1 VNTRGDQ
8 VTRYWAEEI
17 ETLPTSALSARQLGL
32 AGEQVSRAAA
42 ASPFYGNR
50 LGAPPPGGFGFR
62 SVDDFAQAVAATT
75 KEQIIAAQQTAPPF
89 GGLLAVPEDDVVRYY
104 IYPAGQ
110 VLGWNASDHLALEDM
125 YAGGLYTAGFRR
137 TDRVDITF
145 QYHWEVAGT
154 IWDAAVRHLGAAAVP
169 GGAGESARHA
179 SNMALLGVN
188 ALIGFSTFL
197 ERIAESAAEQDLAP
211 EKLGVE
217 KMIIVGEWH
226 GSDAKGRIADIYG
239 GASVREAYGTGET
252 GLVAAECGADPDG
265 MHVHHDV
272 LLEVRHETTGEP
284 VAEGEGGEV
293 YLTPL
298 TNQTMPVLRFR
309 TGDITES
316 VRFERCECGR
326 TTPRIGRIIG
336 RSGQLLR
343 VKGIFL
349 SRPLVASVVTH
360 CLGSE
365 AAFQMTVD
373 RPSGLDRLRLQ
384 VEADGQ
390 SQAGS
395 LGRLV
400 QRMKARAGVAV
411 EVEAVAV
418 GSFGVSAPWFVDE
431 RR

>member
-1 VNTRGDQ
+1 MKSFWVEDL
-8 VTRYWAEEI
+8 
-17 ETLPTSALSARQLGL
+17 ETMPTEALASRQLDL
-32 AGEQVSRAAA
+32 ASTQATRAAGR
-42 ASPFYGNR
+42 SLFYRAR
-50 LGAPPPGGFGFR
+50 LGDPPPAGFTFD
-62 SVDDFAQAVAATT
+62 SVADLARNVVATT
-75 KEQIIAAQQTAPPF
+75 KEQIIAAQQEAPPF
-89 GGLLAVPEDDVVRYY
+89 GGLLAVPLDDIVRYY
-104 IYPAGQ
+104 VYPAGQ
-110 VLGWNASDHLALEDM
+110 VLGWSAADHLALEDM

-137 TDRVDITF
+137 TDRVDVTF
-145 QYHWEVAGT
+145 QYHWVVAGT

-179 SNMALLGVN
+179 SNAALLGVN

-197 ERIAESAAEQDLAP
+197 ERIAESAAEQGLVPAD
-211 EKLGVE
+211 LGVE

-226 GSDAKGRIADIYG
+226 GSDAKPRIAEIYG

-252 GLVAAECGADPDG
+252 GLVAAECEADPDG

-272 LLEVRHETTGEP
+272 LLEVRHETTGEA

-298 TNQTMPVLRFR
+298 NNETMPILRFR

-316 VRFERCECGR
+316 VRYSPCACGR

-349 SRPLVASVVTH
+349 SRPLIAAVVAHAMGTD
-360 CLGSE
+360 

-373 RPSGLDRLRLQ
+373 RPRGLDRLRLQ
-384 VEADGQ
+384 VEAP
-390 SQAGS
+390 STSAGDTFT
-395 LGRLV
+395 RLV
-400 QRMKARAGVAV
+400 HQLKARAAVAV
-411 EVEAVAV
+411 EVEAVPV
-418 GSFGVSAPWFVDE
+418 GTFGDSAPWFVDE
-431 RR
+431 RDRQEG